1 MEIKSQAYNRNVA
14 IYGFAVLVVAVLL
27 TLPWLG
33 LGHFYT
39 RGEPREALV
48 AVAMMEQGNYIL
60 PVFQG
65 EIAFKPPMLHW
76 LVSLFSLPQG
86 YVSEYTARMP
96 SAIASIVMVFAFFVF
111 YSRRVG
117 YGKSL
122 VASLLLITCFEVHR
136 AAMTC
141 RVDMVLMAFT
151 VGLMMA
157 LSRWLENGCRRL
169 PVLASLLASGAV
181 LTKGPVGVILPCFA
195 LVIYMI
201 VRRER
206 WNAIVIAALKF
217 VALSAIVPLFWYVA
231 AYMQGGDRFL
241 QLVME
246 ENFGRFLGK
255 MSYESHENGVFY
267 NVEMLLAGLL
277 PYTLLLVFG
286 LFVVKWRKPD
296 FGKNWLS
303 RIWNRFCAIDNVRM
317 FAIIVAVCVFV
328 FYCIPKS
335 KRSVYLLPMY
345 PFVALLLADYMAYLF
360 REKRKVLKVF
370 FVTVASLGVVYSVGL
385 IVLHNVDLGFLGDS
399 RSARRMIMQ
408 LTELQRM
415 PMSVYYVGVAL
426 LPLLVV
432 AVLSPVLRRGK
443 VLVPGGVAVWAAM
456 TVTLDALLNPA
467 IKNSV
472 PDFQFA
478 QSVKVYEPD
487 GSVYFYRPAGVK
499 EETVYTVAFYLDDK
513 IINYTEGMPL
523 PDRGYMMLRESNKEK
538 FIAAMQDY
546 DLSEVV
552 VTSSEFTSFRGNL
565 SLFEFE
571 KKENPDGDKKNIGD
585 TLSPRG

>member
-111 YSRRVG
+111 YSRSVG

-151 VGLMMA
+151 VGSMMA

-195 LVIYMI
+195 LAIYMV

-286 LFVVKWRKPD
+286 LFAVKWRKPD

-443 VLVPGGVAVWAAM
+443 VLVSGGVAVWAAM

-487 GSVYFYRPAGVK
+487 GSVCFYRPAGVR

>member
-96 SAIASIVMVFAFFVF
+96 SAIASIVIVFAFFVF

-151 VGLMMA
+151 VGSMMA

-195 LVIYMI
+195 LVIYMV

-217 VALSAIVPLFWYVA
+217 VALSVIVPLFWYVA

-241 QLVME
+241 QLVIE

-335 KRSVYLLPMY
+335 KRSVYLIPVY
-345 PFVALLLADYMAYLF
+345 PFIAYFLAEYMLYAWRFRPMLLKAFGHMMAVLVWGLLALFAIVRLGGISDAVFAGHHATENIAFLYAMKTVPIGIVGLLLLTGII
-360 REKRKVLKVF
+360 
-370 FVTVASLGVVYSVGL
+370 VTTSTY
-385 IVLHNVDLGFLGDS
+385 FL
-399 RSARRMIMQ
+399 
-408 LTELQRM
+408 LC
-415 PMSVYYVGVAL
+415 
-426 LPLLVV
+426 
-432 AVLSPVLRRGK
+432 RRGK
-443 VLVPGGVAVWAAM
+443 FLHWGLYGIFAVIFSLYMALDGMFVPIILNVKSDKPVAQYIAEVVPEGKLYSCY
-456 TVTLDALLNPA
+456 TNQVTGNPMR
-467 IKNSV
+467 
-472 PDFQFA
+472 QF
-478 QSVKVYEPD
+478 SIN
-487 GSVYFYRPAGVK
+487 
-499 EETVYTVAFYLDDK
+499 FYLGDRVVPFEGERP
-513 IINYTEGMPL
+513 TEGYL
-523 PDRGYMMLRESNKEK
+523 VAGEEDAAIFKEK
-538 FIAAMQDY
+538 HNGYRLELVY
-546 DLSEVV
+546 DSGHRRCDDHKIVCLYY
-552 VTSSEFTSFRGNL
+552 FRKM
-565 SLFEFE
+565 E
-571 KKENPDGDKKNIGD
+571 
-585 TLSPRG
+585 R